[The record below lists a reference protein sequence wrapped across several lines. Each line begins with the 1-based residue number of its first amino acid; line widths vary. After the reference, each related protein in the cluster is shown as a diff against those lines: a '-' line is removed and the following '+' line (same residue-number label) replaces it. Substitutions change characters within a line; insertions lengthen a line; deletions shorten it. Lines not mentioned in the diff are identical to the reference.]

1 MMSTI
6 QHTDRRSAMAPRR
19 SRFMIAVDRTA
30 LRRCSA
36 ECSMGT
42 YCGVMRPGVILASE
56 FRVPDGYGRS
66 HRVSQEM

>member
-1 MMSTI
+1 
-6 QHTDRRSAMAPRR
+6 
-19 SRFMIAVDRTA
+19 MIAVDRTA